1 MTTLVLQELHG
12 PAAED
17 FQGCRDAHPGPA
29 LLLQIRTGG
38 RPCGAH
44 VPASQEHLLRAAAHY
59 RHPAREDASVWYSSF
74 GVVITVIGL
83 FSGWLLED
91 PRGA

>member
-1 MTTLVLQELHG
+1 MLMLQELHG

-29 LLLQIRTGG
+29 LLLQICARG
-38 RPCGAH
+38 RQCGAH

-59 RHPAREDASVWYSSF
+59 RHPAWEDASVWYSSL
-74 GVVITVIGL
+74 GVVITMIGL
-83 FSGWLLED
+83 FLG
-91 PRGA
+91 